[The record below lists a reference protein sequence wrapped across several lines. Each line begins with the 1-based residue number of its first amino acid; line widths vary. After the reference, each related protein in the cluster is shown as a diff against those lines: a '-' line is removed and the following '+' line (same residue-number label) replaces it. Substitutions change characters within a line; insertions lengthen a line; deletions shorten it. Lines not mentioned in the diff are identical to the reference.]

1 MSASMP
7 NFYLTPTATPPNV
20 RMAAVHVNLAWC
32 TDFREQLAAVA
43 TAMDR
48 APRGT
53 TCVLVLGSR
62 TAPPPEG
69 WLVQCIMLD
78 GYLWELVGDRS
89 MCERWLGQYQRE
101 LEDARARRARRRAG
115 TVTQ

>member
-1 MSASMP
+1 
-7 NFYLTPTATPPNV
+7 
-20 RMAAVHVNLAWC
+20 
-32 TDFREQLAAVA
+32 
-43 TAMDR
+43 MDR